1 MVKKITLLISGVLFA
16 LSLIIPPNIG
26 KLFMLE
32 YSDIPTIFLF
42 LILLFLNLKKFKLDK
57 SDFLWVGLL
66 MLFVLFLF
74 FDWLNPT
81 SMRFIFY
88 ILIGLLV
95 KKVAKNLIIND
106 LELFFLPLILV
117 SLLSLMSFMFNLS
130 YLNNSIGWI
139 TNYSDTNNIFF
150 SGRLA
155 GFQGSGPNVAGTI
168 FGLLSILSF
177 YFYKNTR
184 RNFYQILI
192 FVNLFLFF
200 ITYSRGSY
208 LALLIVSIIYILSKI
223 KSRKF
228 KIIYI
233 SGIFISSLALLYF
246 GPSDVILKE
255 NDRSLLASIAIS
267 NIEFVNG
274 VGGGQ
279 YVEKIYEPYLLSVN
293 PDLLEENL
301 KITLN
306 KVELGITPEEY
317 RDTNIDFFIG
327 TSGGG
332 FEILQQYFIVG
343 QCSDDRNTCQYLRV
357 DEDTVINF
365 LNIFR
370 LPNQDLVQKAIN
382 NCVDNSKKL
391 ITRGEFACL
400 AFELNVLGNN
410 LNFYEFYDL
419 ENNSEANVHFSYLK
433 SNSIFIECEA
443 SGLYSCKDRP
453 IAVGELSVIVENL
466 FIRDSLLPIE
476 NLVNFCAECEFRSI
490 DGYIKIKFDK
500 YDYFLPRSKI
510 SFFTSEDNLNWDIV
524 GYPHYTGEVISFTT
538 NTGLI
543 EIGGHADGQSFGN
556 TFLDANIKSIEIFSK
571 SDSKKVTFEEDNLN
585 ENFFIYQPNSLNN
598 YNSKITF
605 EDQGLKLFRPNKYW
619 VSIENQFDFNED
631 FEIIIHLSIPEIPW
645 ETQTLISNT
654 SAFTGETQSWKV
666 DIDDGRLFFS
676 WTNSDG
682 EYVNQLGDKSLRSG
696 VLVQKNGKIS
706 SEQPPLASSSYLSQL
721 TTAHNGYLTFFVE
734 YGLLQGLIFF
744 IVLIFL
750 VFNKSNIINDNQLI
764 LIFSL
769 LYFLIHNITND
780 LIYSPD
786 AIIFFMII
794 LGFKDSITDQV
805 NFEN

>member
-1 MVKKITLLISGVLFA
+1 MVKKVTLLFAGALFA
-16 LSLIIPPNIG
+16 LSLILPPNIG
-26 KLFMLE
+26 KIFLFE
-32 YSDIPTIFLF
+32 YSDIPIVFLF
-42 LILLFLNLKKFKLDK
+42 LILLLSNLRNYRFRN
-57 SDFLWVGLL
+57 SDYLWLGLIL
-66 MLFVLFLF
+66 LFVLFSF

-81 SMRFIFY
+81 SLRFIFY
-88 ILIGLLV
+88 LMIGLLV
-95 KKVAKNLIIND
+95 KKASTNLNISD
-106 LELFFLPLILV
+106 FELLFLPLV
-117 SLLSLMSFMFNLS
+117 SVSALSLFSFLFDLS

-168 FGLLSILSF
+168 FGLLTILSF
-177 YFYKNTR
+177 YFYKKTV
-184 RNFYQILI
+184 RNFYLILI

-208 LALLIVSIIYILSKI
+208 LALLIISIIYILSKI
-223 KSRKF
+223 KNKKF
-228 KIIYI
+228 KIFYI
-233 SGIFISSLALLYF
+233 VGIITSSLILLYF

-255 NDRSLLASIAIS
+255 NDRSLLASIALS
-267 NIEFVNG
+267 NIELVNG

-306 KVELGITPEEY
+306 KVELGITPEEF
-317 RDTNIDFFIG
+317 RDSDINFFIG

-357 DEDTVINF
+357 AEDTVINF
-365 LNIFR
+365 LNIFK
-370 LPNQDLVQKAIN
+370 LPNQDLVKNVANKCI
-382 NCVDNSKKL
+382 DNSKTL
-391 ITRGEFACL
+391 VTRGEFACI
-400 AFELNVLGNN
+400 AFELNLMGD
-410 LNFYEFYDL
+410 NFNSFEFYDL
-419 ENNSEANVHFSYLK
+419 DNKNDSNKHFSYLK
-433 SNSIFIECEA
+433 SNALFIECEA
-443 SGLYSCKDRP
+443 SKMFSCKDRP
-453 IAVGELSVIVENL
+453 LAIGELSVIVENL
-466 FIRDSLLPIE
+466 FIRDNLLPLD
-476 NLVNFCAECEFRSI
+476 NLDNFCKECEFRSI

-500 YDYFLPRSKI
+500 YDYFLPRSKV
-510 SFFTSEDNLNWDIV
+510 SFFTSEDNLYWDIV
-524 GYPHYTGEVISFTT
+524 GYPHYTGEVINFI
-538 NTGLI
+538 NNNGLI

-556 TFLDANIKSIEIFSK
+556 TFLDANIKSIEIISK
-571 SDSKKVTFEEDNLN
+571 NEIKKVEFNEDNLN
-585 ENFFIYQPNSLNN
+585 KKFFIYKPNSLNL

-631 FEIIIHLSIPEIPW
+631 FEIVLHLSFPEIPW

-654 SAFTGETQSWKV
+654 SAFTGDTQSWKV
-666 DIDDGRLFFS
+666 DIDDGRLFFN

-696 VLVQKNGKIS
+696 VLVQKNGKIAN
-706 SEQPPLASSSYLSQL
+706 EQPPLASSSYLSQL

-734 YGLLQGLIFF
+734 YGLFQGLIFF
-744 IVLIFL
+744 IMLIFL
-750 VFNKSNIINDNQLI
+750 VFNKFNSMNDEKLI

-786 AIIFFMII
+786 AILFFMIM
-794 LGFKDSITDQV
+794 LGIKESITDQV
-805 NFEN
+805 NLEK

>member
-1 MVKKITLLISGVLFA
+1 MKKITLLFSGVLFA

-155 GFQGSGPNVAGTI
+155 GFQGSGPNVAGTV

-208 LALLIVSIIYILSKI
+208 LAFLIVSIIYILSKI

-233 SGIFISSLALLYF
+233 SGIFVSSLALLYF

-317 RDTNIDFFIG
+317 RDTDIDFFIG

-370 LPNQDLVQKAIN
+370 LPNQDLVQNAIN
-382 NCVDNSKKL
+382 KCVDNSKKL

-400 AFELNVLGNN
+400 AFELNVLGNK

-476 NLVNFCAECEFRSI
+476 NLINFCAECEFRSI

-524 GYPHYTGEVISFTT
+524 GYPHYTGEVISFTA

-750 VFNKSNIINDNQLI
+750 VFNKSNTINDNQLI

-805 NFEN
+805 NLEN

>member
-1 MVKKITLLISGVLFA
+1 MVKKVTLLFAGALFA
-16 LSLIIPPNIG
+16 LSLILPPNIG
-26 KLFMLE
+26 KIFLFE
-32 YSDIPTIFLF
+32 YSDIPIVFLF
-42 LILLFLNLKKFKLDK
+42 LILLLSNSRNYKFKN
-57 SDFLWVGLL
+57 SDYLWLGLIL
-66 MLFVLFLF
+66 LFVLFSF

-81 SMRFIFY
+81 SLRFIFY
-88 ILIGLLV
+88 LMIGFLV
-95 KKVAKNLIIND
+95 KKASTNLNISD
-106 LELFFLPLILV
+106 FELLFLPLV
-117 SLLSLMSFMFNLS
+117 SVSALSLFSFLFDLS

-150 SGRLA
+150 SGRLS

-168 FGLLSILSF
+168 FGLLTILSF
-177 YFYKNTR
+177 YFYKKTV
-184 RNFYQILI
+184 RNLYLILI

-208 LALLIVSIIYILSKI
+208 LALLIISIIYILSKI
-223 KSRKF
+223 KNKKF
-228 KIIYI
+228 KIFYI
-233 SGIFISSLALLYF
+233 LGIITSSLILLYF

-255 NDRSLLASIAIS
+255 NDRSLLASIALS
-267 NIEFVNG
+267 NIELVNG

-306 KVELGITPEEY
+306 KVELGITPEKF
-317 RDTNIDFFIG
+317 RDSDINFFIG

-365 LNIFR
+365 LNIFK
-370 LPNQDLVQKAIN
+370 LPNQDLVKNVANKCI
-382 NCVDNSKKL
+382 DNLKTL
-391 ITRGEFACL
+391 VTRGEFACI
-400 AFELNVLGNN
+400 AFELNLMGD
-410 LNFYEFYDL
+410 NFNSFEFYDL
-419 ENNSEANVHFSYLK
+419 DNKNDSNKHFSYLK
-433 SNSIFIECEA
+433 SNALFIECEA
-443 SGLYSCKDRP
+443 SKMFSCKDRP
-453 IAVGELSVIVENL
+453 LAIGELSVIVENL
-466 FIRDSLLPIE
+466 FIRDNLLPLD
-476 NLVNFCAECEFRSI
+476 NLDNFCKECEFRSI

-500 YDYFLPRSKI
+500 YDYFLPRSKV
-510 SFFTSEDNLNWDIV
+510 SFFTSEDNLYWDIV
-524 GYPHYTGEVISFTT
+524 GYPHYTGEVI
-538 NTGLI
+538 NLINNNGLI

-556 TFLDANIKSIEIFSK
+556 TFLDANIKSIEIISK
-571 SDSKKVTFEEDNLN
+571 NEIKKVEFNEDNLN
-585 ENFFIYQPNSLNN
+585 KKFFIYKPNTLNL

-631 FEIIIHLSIPEIPW
+631 FEIVLHLSFPEIPW

-654 SAFTGETQSWKV
+654 SAFTGDTQSWKV
-666 DIDDGRLFFS
+666 DIDDGRLFFN

-706 SEQPPLASSSYLSQL
+706 NEQPPLASSSYLSQL

-744 IVLIFL
+744 IILIFL
-750 VFNKSNIINDNQLI
+750 VFNKFNSMNDEKLI

-769 LYFLIHNITND
+769 LYFLIHNLTND

-786 AIIFFMII
+786 AILFFMIM
-794 LGFKDSITDQV
+794 LGIKESITDQV
-805 NFEN
+805 NLEK

>member
-1 MVKKITLLISGVLFA
+1 MKKITLLFSGALFA
-16 LSLIIPPNIG
+16 LSPIIPPNIG

-476 NLVNFCAECEFRSI
+476 NLINFCAECEFRSI

-744 IVLIFL
+744 IILIFL

-805 NFEN
+805 NLEN

>member
-1 MVKKITLLISGVLFA
+1 MV
-16 LSLIIPPNIG
+16 PPNIG
-26 KLFMLE
+26 KLFVLE
-32 YSDIPTIFLF
+32 YSDVPVIFLF
-42 LILLFLNLKKFKLDK
+42 LILLISNLKKFKLVK
-57 SDFLWVGLL
+57 SDYLWIGLVI
-66 MLFVLFLF
+66 LFVLFLVL
-74 FDWLNPT
+74 DWFNPT
-81 SMRFIFY
+81 SLRFIFY
-88 ILIGLLV
+88 LLIGLLV
-95 KKVAKNLIIND
+95 KKVSKSLSTND

-117 SLLSLMSFMFNLS
+117 STLSLISFLFNLAF
-130 YLNNSIGWI
+130 LNNSIGWI

-155 GFQGSGPNVAGTI
+155 GYQGSGPNVAGTI

-177 YFYKNTR
+177 YFYKNTEKS
-184 RNFYQILI
+184 FYKILI

-223 KSRKF
+223 KNRKY

-306 KVELGITPEEY
+306 KVELGITPEEF
-317 RDTNIDFFIG
+317 RDTDIDFFIG

-370 LPNQDLVQKAIN
+370 LPNQDLVQNTIN
-382 NCVDNSKKL
+382 KCVDKSKKL

-400 AFELNVLGNN
+400 AFELKVLGND
-410 LNFYEFYDL
+410 LDVYEFSDL
-419 ENNSEANVHFSYLK
+419 ENNSDVNEHFSYLK
-433 SNSIFIECEA
+433 SNALFIECES
-443 SGLYSCKDRP
+443 SGMFSCKDRP
-453 IAVGELSVIVENL
+453 IAVGEFSVIVENL
-466 FIRDSLLPIE
+466 FIRDTVLPTE
-476 NLVNFCAECEFRSI
+476 NLINFCEECEFRSI
-490 DGYIKIKFDK
+490 DGFIKIKFDK

-510 SFFTSEDNLNWDIV
+510 SFFTSADNLNWDIV
-524 GYPHYTGEVISFTT
+524 GYPHYTGEVISFTK

-556 TFLDANIKSIEIFSK
+556 TFLDANIKSIEIISK
-571 SDSKKVTFEEDNLN
+571 SESKKVNFEKDDLN

-619 VSIENQFDFNED
+619 VSIENQFDFNQD
-631 FEIIIHLSIPEIPW
+631 FEIILHLSLPEIPW
-645 ETQTLISNT
+645 ETQTLVSNT

-676 WTNSDG
+676 WTNNDG

-721 TTAHNGYLTFFVE
+721 TTAHNGYFTFFVE

-744 IVLIFL
+744 ITLIFL
-750 VFNKSNIINDNQLI
+750 VFNKYTFMNDNQLI
-764 LIFSL
+764 LIISL

-786 AIIFFMII
+786 AIILFMII
-794 LGFKDSITDQV
+794 LGLK
-805 NFEN
+805 

>member
-1 MVKKITLLISGVLFA
+1 MKKITLLFSGVLFA

-66 MLFVLFLF
+66 MLFILFLF

-208 LALLIVSIIYILSKI
+208 LAFLIVSIIYILSKI

-233 SGIFISSLALLYF
+233 SGIFVSSLALLYF

-476 NLVNFCAECEFRSI
+476 NLINFCAECEFRSI

-631 FEIIIHLSIPEIPW
+631 FEIIIQLSIPEIPW

-805 NFEN
+805 NLEN

>member
-1 MVKKITLLISGVLFA
+1 
-16 LSLIIPPNIG
+16 
-26 KLFMLE
+26 MLE

-208 LALLIVSIIYILSKI
+208 LAFLIVSIIYILSKI

-233 SGIFISSLALLYF
+233 SGIFVSSLALLYF

-400 AFELNVLGNN
+400 AFELKVLGND
-410 LNFYEFYDL
+410 LSFYEFSDL
-419 ENNSEANVHFSYLK
+419 ENNSEANEHFSYLK
-433 SNSIFIECEA
+433 SNAIFIECE
-443 SGLYSCKDRP
+443 SSKLFSCKDRP
-453 IAVGELSVIVENL
+453 IAVGELSVVVENL
-466 FIRDSLLPIE
+466 FIRDSILPIE
-476 NLVNFCAECEFRSI
+476 NLVSFCEECQFRSI
-490 DGYIKIKFDK
+490 NGFIKIKFDK

-510 SFFTSEDNLNWDIV
+510 SFFTSADNINWDIV
-524 GYPHYTGEVISFTT
+524 GYPHYTGEIISFTK

-556 TFLDANIKSIEIFSK
+556 TFLDANIKSIEIISK
-571 SDSKKVTFEEDNLN
+571 SGSKKVNFEKNNLN
-585 ENFFIYQPNSLNN
+585 KNFFIYQPNSLNN

-794 LGFKDSITDQV
+794 LGFKESITDQV
-805 NFEN
+805 NLEN

>member
-1 MVKKITLLISGVLFA
+1 
-16 LSLIIPPNIG
+16 
-26 KLFMLE
+26 
-32 YSDIPTIFLF
+32 
-42 LILLFLNLKKFKLDK
+42 
-57 SDFLWVGLL
+57 
-66 MLFVLFLF
+66 
-74 FDWLNPT
+74 
-81 SMRFIFY
+81 
-88 ILIGLLV
+88 
-95 KKVAKNLIIND
+95 
-106 LELFFLPLILV
+106 
-117 SLLSLMSFMFNLS
+117 MFNLS

-370 LPNQDLVQKAIN
+370 LPNQDLVQNAIN
-382 NCVDNSKKL
+382 KCVDNSKKL

-400 AFELNVLGNN
+400 AFELKVLGND
-410 LNFYEFYDL
+410 LSSYEFSDL
-419 ENNSEANVHFSYLK
+419 ENNSEANEHFSYLK
-433 SNSIFIECEA
+433 SNAIFIECE
-443 SGLYSCKDRP
+443 SSKLYSCKDRP
-453 IAVGELSVIVENL
+453 IAIGELSVIVENL
-466 FIRDSLLPIE
+466 FMICC
-476 NLVNFCAECEFRSI
+476 V
-490 DGYIKIKFDK
+490 
-500 YDYFLPRSKI
+500 
-510 SFFTSEDNLNWDIV
+510 
-524 GYPHYTGEVISFTT
+524 
-538 NTGLI
+538 
-543 EIGGHADGQSFGN
+543 
-556 TFLDANIKSIEIFSK
+556 
-571 SDSKKVTFEEDNLN
+571 
-585 ENFFIYQPNSLNN
+585 
-598 YNSKITF
+598 
-605 EDQGLKLFRPNKYW
+605 
-619 VSIENQFDFNED
+619 
-631 FEIIIHLSIPEIPW
+631 
-645 ETQTLISNT
+645 
-654 SAFTGETQSWKV
+654 
-666 DIDDGRLFFS
+666 
-676 WTNSDG
+676 
-682 EYVNQLGDKSLRSG
+682 
-696 VLVQKNGKIS
+696 
-706 SEQPPLASSSYLSQL
+706 LSQRR
-721 TTAHNGYLTFFVE
+721 
-734 YGLLQGLIFF
+734 
-744 IVLIFL
+744 
-750 VFNKSNIINDNQLI
+750 
-764 LIFSL
+764 
-769 LYFLIHNITND
+769 
-780 LIYSPD
+780 
-786 AIIFFMII
+786 
-794 LGFKDSITDQV
+794 
-805 NFEN
+805 

>member
-1 MVKKITLLISGVLFA
+1 MVKKITLLFSGALFA

-26 KLFMLE
+26 KLYILE
-32 YSDIPTIFLF
+32 YSDIPIIFLF
-42 LILLFLNLKKFKLDK
+42 LILLFSNLNKFKLEKNDY
-57 SDFLWVGLL
+57 LWVGLII
-66 MLFVLFLF
+66 LFVLFLI
-74 FDWLNPT
+74 FDWFNPT
-81 SMRFIFY
+81 SLRFIFY
-88 ILIGLLV
+88 LLIGFLV
-95 KKVAKNLIIND
+95 KKIYYSLSTND

-117 SLLSLMSFMFNLS
+117 STLSLISFIFNLS

-168 FGLLSILSF
+168 FGFLSILSF
-177 YFYKNTR
+177 YFYKNTGKNLYR
-184 RNFYQILI
+184 ILI

-223 KSRKF
+223 KNRKF
-228 KIIYI
+228 KIVYI

-255 NDRSLLASIAIS
+255 NDRSLLSSIAIS

-317 RDTNIDFFIG
+317 RDTDINFFIG

-400 AFELNVLGNN
+400 AFELKVLGND
-410 LNFYEFYDL
+410 LSFYEFSDL
-419 ENNSEANVHFSYLK
+419 ENSSEANEHFSYLK
-433 SNSIFIECEA
+433 SNAIFIECE
-443 SGLYSCKDRP
+443 SSKLFSCKDRP
-453 IAVGELSVIVENL
+453 IAVGELSVVVENL
-466 FIRDSLLPIE
+466 FIRDSILPIE
-476 NLVNFCAECEFRSI
+476 NLVSFCEECEFRSI
-490 DGYIKIKFDK
+490 DGFIKIKFDK

-510 SFFTSEDNLNWDIV
+510 SFFTSADNINWDIV
-524 GYPHYTGEVISFTT
+524 GYPHYTGEIISFAK

-556 TFLDANIKSIEIFSK
+556 TFLDANIKSIEIISK
-571 SDSKKVTFEEDNLN
+571 SESKKVNFEKDNLN

-605 EDQGLKLFRPNKYW
+605 EEQGLKLFRPNKYW
-619 VSIENQFDFNED
+619 VSIENQFNFNED
-631 FEIIIHLSIPEIPW
+631 FEIIIQLSLPEIPW

-654 SAFTGETQSWKV
+654 SAFTGEIQSWKV

-721 TTAHNGYLTFFVE
+721 TTAHNGYFTFFVE

-744 IVLIFL
+744 IILTFL
-750 VFNKSNIINDNQLI
+750 VFNKSNFMNDDQLI

-786 AIIFFMII
+786 TIIFFMII
-794 LGFKDSITDQV
+794 LGVKESITNQV
-805 NFEN
+805 NLEN

>member
-1 MVKKITLLISGVLFA
+1 MKKITLLFSGVLFA

-317 RDTNIDFFIG
+317 RDTDIDFFIG

-476 NLVNFCAECEFRSI
+476 NLINFCAECEFRSI

-805 NFEN
+805 NLEN

>member
-1 MVKKITLLISGVLFA
+1 MKKITLLFSGVLFA

-42 LILLFLNLKKFKLDK
+42 LILLFLNLRKFKLDK

-365 LNIFR
+365 LNIFS

-410 LNFYEFYDL
+410 LNFYEFHDL

-433 SNSIFIECEA
+433 SNAIFIECEA

-605 EDQGLKLFRPNKYW
+605 EEQGLKLFRPNKYW

-631 FEIIIHLSIPEIPW
+631 FEIIIQLSIPEIPW

-786 AIIFFMII
+786 AIILFMII
-794 LGFKDSITDQV
+794 LGLKESVTDQV
-805 NFEN
+805 NFENL

>member
-1 MVKKITLLISGVLFA
+1 MKKITLLFSGVLFA

-228 KIIYI
+228 QIIYT

-433 SNSIFIECEA
+433 SNAIFIECEA

-466 FIRDSLLPIE
+466 FIRDSLLPTE

-524 GYPHYTGEVISFTT
+524 GYPHYTGEVISFTA

-631 FEIIIHLSIPEIPW
+631 FEIIIQLSIPEIPW

-744 IVLIFL
+744 IALIFL

-764 LIFSL
+764 LIFAL

-794 LGFKDSITDQV
+794 LGFKDSITDQA
-805 NFEN
+805 NLEN

>member
-1 MVKKITLLISGVLFA
+1 MKKITLLFSGVLFA

-233 SGIFISSLALLYF
+233 SGIFVSSLALLYF

-400 AFELNVLGNN
+400 AFELKILGND
-410 LNFYEFYDL
+410 LSFYEFSDL
-419 ENNSEANVHFSYLK
+419 ENNSEANEHFSYLK
-433 SNSIFIECEA
+433 SNAIFIECE
-443 SGLYSCKDRP
+443 SSKLFSCKDRP
-453 IAVGELSVIVENL
+453 IAVGELSVVVENL
-466 FIRDSLLPIE
+466 FIRDSILPIE
-476 NLVNFCAECEFRSI
+476 NLVSFCEECEFRSI
-490 DGYIKIKFDK
+490 DGFIKIKFDK

-510 SFFTSEDNLNWDIV
+510 SFFTSADNINWDIV
-524 GYPHYTGEVISFTT
+524 GYPHYTGEIISFTK

-556 TFLDANIKSIEIFSK
+556 TFLDANIKSIEIISK
-571 SDSKKVTFEEDNLN
+571 SESKKVYFEKENLN
-585 ENFFIYQPNSLNN
+585 ENYFVYQPNSLKN

-619 VSIENQFDFNED
+619 VSIENQFDFKED
-631 FEIIIHLSIPEIPW
+631 FEIIIQLSLPEIPW

-794 LGFKDSITDQV
+794 LGFKESITDQV
-805 NFEN
+805 NLEN

>member
-1 MVKKITLLISGVLFA
+1 MVKKFTLLFAGALFA
-16 LSLIIPPNIG
+16 LSLILPPNIG
-26 KLFMLE
+26 KIFLFE
-32 YSDIPTIFLF
+32 YSDIPIVFLF
-42 LILLFLNLKKFKLDK
+42 FILLLSNLRNYKFKNSDYLWLSLILLF
-57 SDFLWVGLL
+57 
-66 MLFVLFLF
+66 VLFTFYDL
-74 FDWLNPT
+74 LNPT
-81 SMRFIFY
+81 SLRFIFY
-88 ILIGLLV
+88 LIIGLLV
-95 KKVAKNLIIND
+95 KKASKNLNITD
-106 LELFFLPLILV
+106 YELLFLPLV
-117 SLLSLMSFMFNLS
+117 SVSALSLFSFLFDLS

-168 FGLLSILSF
+168 FGLLTILSF
-177 YFYKNTR
+177 YFYKKTVKNL
-184 RNFYQILI
+184 YLILI

-208 LALLIVSIIYILSKI
+208 VSLLIISIIYILTKI
-223 KSRKF
+223 KNKKF
-228 KIIYI
+228 KIFYI
-233 SGIFISSLALLYF
+233 AGIITSSIILLYF

-255 NDRSLLASIAIS
+255 NDRSLLASIAMS

-370 LPNQDLVQKAIN
+370 LPNQNLVQNAIN
-382 NCVDNSKKL
+382 KCVDNSKKL

-400 AFELNVLGNN
+400 AFELKVLGNN
-410 LNFYEFYDL
+410 LNFYEFSDL
-419 ENNSEANVHFSYLK
+419 ENNSEVNKHFSYLK
-433 SNSIFIECEA
+433 SNAIFIECEA
-443 SGLYSCKDRP
+443 SGLFSCNNRP

-466 FIRDSLLPIE
+466 FIRNTLLPIE
-476 NLVNFCAECEFRSI
+476 NLINFCEECEFRSI

-510 SFFTSEDNLNWDIV
+510 SFFTSPDNLNWDIV
-524 GYPHYTGEVISFTT
+524 GYPHYTGDIISFT
-538 NTGLI
+538 NNNGLI

-556 TFLDANIKSIEIFSK
+556 TFLDANIKSIEIISK
-571 SDSKKVTFEEDNLN
+571 SESKKVSFEKNNLN
-585 ENFFIYQPNSLNN
+585 KNFFIYQPNSLNN

-619 VSIENQFDFNED
+619 VSIENEFNFNED
-631 FEIIIHLSIPEIPW
+631 FEIIIQLSLPEIPW

-682 EYVNQLGDKSLRSG
+682 EYVNQLGDRSLRSG

-706 SEQPPLASSSYLSQL
+706 NEQPPLASSSYLSQL
-721 TTAHNGYLTFFVE
+721 TTAHNGYFTFFVE

-744 IVLIFL
+744 IILIFL
-750 VFNKSNIINDNQLI
+750 VFNKYNLMNDNQLI

-794 LGFKDSITDQV
+794 LGVKESIANQV
-805 NFEN
+805 NLEN

>member
-1 MVKKITLLISGVLFA
+1 MKKITLLFSGVLFA

-95 KKVAKNLIIND
+95 KKIAKNLIIND

-233 SGIFISSLALLYF
+233 SGIFASSLALLYF

-433 SNSIFIECEA
+433 SNAIFIECEA

-524 GYPHYTGEVISFTT
+524 GYPHYTGEVISFTA

-571 SDSKKVTFEEDNLN
+571 SDSKKITFEEDNLN
-585 ENFFIYQPNSLNN
+585 KNFFIYQPNSLNN

-706 SEQPPLASSSYLSQL
+706 SEQPPLASSSYMSQL

-794 LGFKDSITDQV
+794 LGFKESITDQV
-805 NFEN
+805 NLEN

>member
-1 MVKKITLLISGVLFA
+1 MKKITLLFSGVLFA

-476 NLVNFCAECEFRSI
+476 NLINFCAECEFRSI

-631 FEIIIHLSIPEIPW
+631 FEIIIQLSIPEIPW

-805 NFEN
+805 NLEN

>member
-1 MVKKITLLISGVLFA
+1 MKKITLLFSGVLFA

-233 SGIFISSLALLYF
+233 SGIFVSSLALLYF

-382 NCVDNSKKL
+382 NCVDNSKNL

-476 NLVNFCAECEFRSI
+476 NLINFCAECEFRSI

-794 LGFKDSITDQV
+794 LGFKESITDQV
-805 NFEN
+805 NLEN

>member
-1 MVKKITLLISGVLFA
+1 M
-16 LSLIIPPNIG
+16 
-26 KLFMLE
+26 
-32 YSDIPTIFLF
+32 
-42 LILLFLNLKKFKLDK
+42 
-57 SDFLWVGLL
+57 
-66 MLFVLFLF
+66 
-74 FDWLNPT
+74 
-81 SMRFIFY
+81 
-88 ILIGLLV
+88 
-95 KKVAKNLIIND
+95 
-106 LELFFLPLILV
+106 
-117 SLLSLMSFMFNLS
+117 
-130 YLNNSIGWI
+130 
-139 TNYSDTNNIFF
+139 
-150 SGRLA
+150 
-155 GFQGSGPNVAGTI
+155 
-168 FGLLSILSF
+168 
-177 YFYKNTR
+177 
-184 RNFYQILI
+184 
-192 FVNLFLFF
+192 
-200 ITYSRGSY
+200 
-208 LALLIVSIIYILSKI
+208 
-223 KSRKF
+223 
-228 KIIYI
+228 
-233 SGIFISSLALLYF
+233 
-246 GPSDVILKE
+246 
-255 NDRSLLASIAIS
+255 
-267 NIEFVNG
+267 
-274 VGGGQ
+274 
-279 YVEKIYEPYLLSVN
+279 
-293 PDLLEENL
+293 
-301 KITLN
+301 
-306 KVELGITPEEY
+306 
-317 RDTNIDFFIG
+317 
-327 TSGGG
+327 
-332 FEILQQYFIVG
+332 
-343 QCSDDRNTCQYLRV
+343 
-357 DEDTVINF
+357 
-365 LNIFR
+365 
-370 LPNQDLVQKAIN
+370 PNQDLVQNAIN
-382 NCVDNSKKL
+382 KCVDNSKKL

-400 AFELNVLGNN
+400 AFELKVLGND
-410 LNFYEFYDL
+410 LSFYEFSDL
-419 ENNSEANVHFSYLK
+419 ENNSEANEHFSYLK
-433 SNSIFIECEA
+433 SNAIFIECE
-443 SGLYSCKDRP
+443 SSKLFSCKDRP
-453 IAVGELSVIVENL
+453 IAVGELSVVVENL
-466 FIRDSLLPIE
+466 FIRDSILPIE
-476 NLVNFCAECEFRSI
+476 NLVSFCEECEFRSI
-490 DGYIKIKFDK
+490 DGFIKIKFDK

-510 SFFTSEDNLNWDIV
+510 SFFTSADNINWDIV
-524 GYPHYTGEVISFTT
+524 GYPHYTGEIISFVK

-631 FEIIIHLSIPEIPW
+631 FEIIIQLSIPEIPW

-744 IVLIFL
+744 IILIFL

-805 NFEN
+805 NLEN

>member
-1 MVKKITLLISGVLFA
+1 MVKKVTLLFAGALFA
-16 LSLIIPPNIG
+16 LSLILPPNIG
-26 KLFMLE
+26 KIFIFE
-32 YSDIPTIFLF
+32 YSDIPIVFLF
-42 LILLFLNLKKFKLDK
+42 LILLLSNLRNYRFRN
-57 SDFLWVGLL
+57 SDYLWLGLIL
-66 MLFVLFLF
+66 LFVLFSF

-81 SMRFIFY
+81 SLRFIFY
-88 ILIGLLV
+88 LMIGLLV
-95 KKVAKNLIIND
+95 KKASTNLNVSD
-106 LELFFLPLILV
+106 FELLFLPLV
-117 SLLSLMSFMFNLS
+117 SVSALSLFSFLFDLS

-168 FGLLSILSF
+168 FGLLTILSF
-177 YFYKNTR
+177 YFYKKTF
-184 RNFYQILI
+184 RNLYLVLI

-208 LALLIVSIIYILSKI
+208 LALLIISIIYILSKI
-223 KSRKF
+223 KNKKF
-228 KIIYI
+228 KTFYIVGIIT
-233 SGIFISSLALLYF
+233 SSLILLYF
-246 GPSDVILKE
+246 GPSDLILKE
-255 NDRSLLASIAIS
+255 NDRSLLASIALS
-267 NIEFVNG
+267 NIELVNG

-306 KVELGITPEEY
+306 KVELGITPEEF
-317 RDTNIDFFIG
+317 RDSDINFFIG

-357 DEDTVINF
+357 AEDTVINF
-365 LNIFR
+365 LNIFK
-370 LPNQDLVQKAIN
+370 LPNQDLVKNVANKCI
-382 NCVDNSKKL
+382 DNSKTL
-391 ITRGEFACL
+391 VTRGEFACI
-400 AFELNVLGNN
+400 AFELNLMGD
-410 LNFYEFYDL
+410 NFNSFEFYDL
-419 ENNSEANVHFSYLK
+419 DNKNDSNKHFSYLK
-433 SNSIFIECEA
+433 SNALFIECEA
-443 SGLYSCKDRP
+443 SKMFSCKDRP
-453 IAVGELSVIVENL
+453 LAIGELSVIVENL
-466 FIRDSLLPIE
+466 FIRDNLLPLD
-476 NLVNFCAECEFRSI
+476 NLDNFCKECEFRSI

-500 YDYFLPRSKI
+500 YDYFLPRSKV
-510 SFFTSEDNLNWDIV
+510 SFFTSADNLNWDIV
-524 GYPHYTGEVISFTT
+524 GYPHYTGEVINFI
-538 NTGLI
+538 NNNGLI

-556 TFLDANIKSIEIFSK
+556 TFLDANIKSIEIISK
-571 SDSKKVTFEEDNLN
+571 NEIKKVEFNEDNLN
-585 ENFFIYQPNSLNN
+585 KNFFIYKPNSLNL

-631 FEIIIHLSIPEIPW
+631 FEIVLYLSFPEIPW

-654 SAFTGETQSWKV
+654 SAFTGDTQSWKV
-666 DIDDGRLFFS
+666 DIDDGRLFFN

-696 VLVQKNGKIS
+696 VLVQKNGKIAN
-706 SEQPPLASSSYLSQL
+706 EQPPLASSSYLSQL

-744 IVLIFL
+744 IILIFL
-750 VFNKSNIINDNQLI
+750 VFNKFNSMNDKKLI
-764 LIFSL
+764 LIFLL

-786 AIIFFMII
+786 AILFFMIM
-794 LGFKDSITDQV
+794 LGIKESITDQA
-805 NFEN
+805 NLEK

>member
-1 MVKKITLLISGVLFA
+1 MVKKVTLLFAGALFA
-16 LSLIIPPNIG
+16 LSLILPPNIG
-26 KLFMLE
+26 KIFLFE
-32 YSDIPTIFLF
+32 YSDIPIVFLF
-42 LILLFLNLKKFKLDK
+42 LILLLSNLRNYRFRN
-57 SDFLWVGLL
+57 SDYLWLGLIL
-66 MLFVLFLF
+66 LFVLFSF

-81 SMRFIFY
+81 SLRFIFY
-88 ILIGLLV
+88 LMIGLLV
-95 KKVAKNLIIND
+95 KKASTNLNISD
-106 LELFFLPLILV
+106 FELLFLPLV
-117 SLLSLMSFMFNLS
+117 SVSALSLFSFLFDLS

-168 FGLLSILSF
+168 FGLLTILSF
-177 YFYKNTR
+177 YFYKKTV
-184 RNFYQILI
+184 RNLYLILI

-208 LALLIVSIIYILSKI
+208 LALLIISIIYILSKI
-223 KSRKF
+223 KNKKF
-228 KIIYI
+228 KIFYI
-233 SGIFISSLALLYF
+233 VGIITSSFILLYF

-255 NDRSLLASIAIS
+255 NDRSLLASIALS
-267 NIEFVNG
+267 NIELVNG

-306 KVELGITPEEY
+306 KVELGITPEEF
-317 RDTNIDFFIG
+317 RDSDINFFIG

-357 DEDTVINF
+357 AEDTVINF
-365 LNIFR
+365 LNIFK
-370 LPNQDLVQKAIN
+370 LPNQDLVKNVANKCI
-382 NCVDNSKKL
+382 DNSKTL
-391 ITRGEFACL
+391 VTRGEFACI
-400 AFELNVLGNN
+400 AFELNLMGD
-410 LNFYEFYDL
+410 NFNSFEFYDL
-419 ENNSEANVHFSYLK
+419 DNKNDSNKHFSYLK
-433 SNSIFIECEA
+433 SNALFIECEA
-443 SGLYSCKDRP
+443 SKMFSCKDRP
-453 IAVGELSVIVENL
+453 LAIGELSVIVENL
-466 FIRDSLLPIE
+466 FIRDNLLPLD
-476 NLVNFCAECEFRSI
+476 NLDNFCKECEFRSI

-500 YDYFLPRSKI
+500 YDYFLPRSKV
-510 SFFTSEDNLNWDIV
+510 SFFTSEDNLYWDIV
-524 GYPHYTGEVISFTT
+524 GYPHYTGEVINFI
-538 NTGLI
+538 NNNGLI

-556 TFLDANIKSIEIFSK
+556 TFLDANIKSIEIISK
-571 SDSKKVTFEEDNLN
+571 NEIKKVEFNEDNLN
-585 ENFFIYQPNSLNN
+585 KRFFVYKPNSLNL

-631 FEIIIHLSIPEIPW
+631 FEIVLHLSFPEIPW

-654 SAFTGETQSWKV
+654 SAFTGDTQSWKV
-666 DIDDGRLFFS
+666 DIDDGRLFFN

-696 VLVQKNGKIS
+696 VLVQKNGKIAN
-706 SEQPPLASSSYLSQL
+706 EQPPLASSSYLSQL

-744 IVLIFL
+744 IMLIFL
-750 VFNKSNIINDNQLI
+750 VFNKFNLMKDEKLI

-786 AIIFFMII
+786 AILFFMIM
-794 LGFKDSITDQV
+794 LGIKESITDQV
-805 NFEN
+805 NPES

>member
-1 MVKKITLLISGVLFA
+1 MKKITLLFSGVLFA

-233 SGIFISSLALLYF
+233 SGIFVSSLALLYF

-370 LPNQDLVQKAIN
+370 LPNQDLVQNAIN

-476 NLVNFCAECEFRSI
+476 NLINFCAECEFRSI

-805 NFEN
+805 NLEN

>member
-1 MVKKITLLISGVLFA
+1 MKKITLLFSGVLFA

-433 SNSIFIECEA
+433 SNAIFIECEA

-805 NFEN
+805 NLEN

>member
-1 MVKKITLLISGVLFA
+1 VKKITLLFSGVLFA

-317 RDTNIDFFIG
+317 RDTDIDFFIG

-476 NLVNFCAECEFRSI
+476 NLINFCAECEFRSI

-631 FEIIIHLSIPEIPW
+631 FEIIIQLSIPEIPW

-805 NFEN
+805 NLEN

>member
-1 MVKKITLLISGVLFA
+1 MKKITLLFSGVLFA

-66 MLFVLFLF
+66 MLFILFLF

-208 LALLIVSIIYILSKI
+208 LAFLIVSIIYILSKI

-233 SGIFISSLALLYF
+233 SGIFVSSLALLYF

-317 RDTNIDFFIG
+317 RDTDIDFFIG

-433 SNSIFIECEA
+433 SNAIFIECEA

-476 NLVNFCAECEFRSI
+476 NLINFCAECEFRSI

-510 SFFTSEDNLNWDIV
+510 SFFTSADNINWDIV
-524 GYPHYTGEVISFTT
+524 GYPHYTGEIISFTK

-571 SDSKKVTFEEDNLN
+571 SDSKKVTFEENNLN

-794 LGFKDSITDQV
+794 LGVKESIANQV
-805 NFEN
+805 NLEN

>member
-1 MVKKITLLISGVLFA
+1 MKKITLLFSGVLFA

-200 ITYSRGSY
+200 ITYSRVSY

-233 SGIFISSLALLYF
+233 SGIFVSSLALLYF

-433 SNSIFIECEA
+433 SNAIFIECEA

-476 NLVNFCAECEFRSI
+476 NLINFCAECEFRSI

-556 TFLDANIKSIEIFSK
+556 TFLDANIKSIEIISK
-571 SDSKKVTFEEDNLN
+571 SESKKVNFEEDNLN
-585 ENFFIYQPNSLNN
+585 KNFFIYQPNSLNN

-794 LGFKDSITDQV
+794 LGFKESITDQV
-805 NFEN
+805 NLEN

>member
-1 MVKKITLLISGVLFA
+1 
-16 LSLIIPPNIG
+16 
-26 KLFMLE
+26 
-32 YSDIPTIFLF
+32 
-42 LILLFLNLKKFKLDK
+42 
-57 SDFLWVGLL
+57 
-66 MLFVLFLF
+66 
-74 FDWLNPT
+74 
-81 SMRFIFY
+81 
-88 ILIGLLV
+88 
-95 KKVAKNLIIND
+95 
-106 LELFFLPLILV
+106 
-117 SLLSLMSFMFNLS
+117 
-130 YLNNSIGWI
+130 
-139 TNYSDTNNIFF
+139 
-150 SGRLA
+150 
-155 GFQGSGPNVAGTI
+155 
-168 FGLLSILSF
+168 
-177 YFYKNTR
+177 
-184 RNFYQILI
+184 
-192 FVNLFLFF
+192 
-200 ITYSRGSY
+200 

-223 KSRKF
+223 KNRKF
-228 KIIYI
+228 KIVYI

-255 NDRSLLASIAIS
+255 NDRSLLSSIAIS

-317 RDTNIDFFIG
+317 RDTDINFFIG

-370 LPNQDLVQKAIN
+370 LPNQDLVQNAIN
-382 NCVDNSKKL
+382 KCVDNSKKL

-400 AFELNVLGNN
+400 AFELKVLGND
-410 LNFYEFYDL
+410 LSSYEFSDL
-419 ENNSEANVHFSYLK
+419 ENNSEANEHFSYLK
-433 SNSIFIECEA
+433 SNAIFIECE
-443 SGLYSCKDRP
+443 SSKLFSCKDRP
-453 IAVGELSVIVENL
+453 IAIGELSVVVENL
-466 FIRDSLLPIE
+466 FIRDSILPIE
-476 NLVNFCAECEFRSI
+476 NLVSFCEECEFRSI
-490 DGYIKIKFDK
+490 DGFIKIKFDK

-510 SFFTSEDNLNWDIV
+510 SFFTSADNINWDIV
-524 GYPHYTGEVISFTT
+524 GYPHYTGEIISFTK

-556 TFLDANIKSIEIFSK
+556 TFLDANIKSIEIISK
-571 SDSKKVTFEEDNLN
+571 SESKKVNFEKDNLN

-605 EDQGLKLFRPNKYW
+605 EEQGLKLFRPNKYW

-631 FEIIIHLSIPEIPW
+631 FEIIIQLSLPEIPW

-654 SAFTGETQSWKV
+654 SAFTGEIQSWKV

-721 TTAHNGYLTFFVE
+721 TTAHNGYFTFFVE
-734 YGLLQGLIFF
+734 YGFLQGFIFF
-744 IVLIFL
+744 IILIFL
-750 VFNKSNIINDNQLI
+750 VFNKSNFMNDDQLI
-764 LIFSL
+764 LIFAL

-786 AIIFFMII
+786 TIIFFMIL
-794 LGFKDSITDQV
+794 LGVKESITNQV
-805 NFEN
+805 NLEN

>member
-1 MVKKITLLISGVLFA
+1 
-16 LSLIIPPNIG
+16 
-26 KLFMLE
+26 MLE

-317 RDTNIDFFIG
+317 RHTNIDFFIG

-400 AFELNVLGNN
+400 AFELNVLGSD
-410 LNFYEFYDL
+410 LNFYEFSHL
-419 ENNSEANVHFSYLK
+419 ENNSEANEHFSYLK
-433 SNSIFIECEA
+433 SNAIFIECE
-443 SGLYSCKDRP
+443 SSKLFSCKDRP

-476 NLVNFCAECEFRSI
+476 NLINFCAECEFRSI
-490 DGYIKIKFDK
+490 DGYINIKFDK
-500 YDYFLPRSKI
+500 DDYFLTRSKI
-510 SFFTSEDNLNWDIV
+510 
-524 GYPHYTGEVISFTT
+524 
-538 NTGLI
+538 
-543 EIGGHADGQSFGN
+543 
-556 TFLDANIKSIEIFSK
+556 
-571 SDSKKVTFEEDNLN
+571 
-585 ENFFIYQPNSLNN
+585 
-598 YNSKITF
+598 KI
-605 EDQGLKLFRPNKYW
+605 
-619 VSIENQFDFNED
+619 
-631 FEIIIHLSIPEIPW
+631 
-645 ETQTLISNT
+645 
-654 SAFTGETQSWKV
+654 
-666 DIDDGRLFFS
+666 
-676 WTNSDG
+676 
-682 EYVNQLGDKSLRSG
+682 
-696 VLVQKNGKIS
+696 
-706 SEQPPLASSSYLSQL
+706 
-721 TTAHNGYLTFFVE
+721 
-734 YGLLQGLIFF
+734 
-744 IVLIFL
+744 
-750 VFNKSNIINDNQLI
+750 
-764 LIFSL
+764 
-769 LYFLIHNITND
+769 
-780 LIYSPD
+780 
-786 AIIFFMII
+786 
-794 LGFKDSITDQV
+794 
-805 NFEN
+805 

>member
-1 MVKKITLLISGVLFA
+1 LVKKVTLLFAGALFA
-16 LSLIIPPNIG
+16 LSLILPPNIG
-26 KLFMLE
+26 KIFLFE
-32 YSDIPTIFLF
+32 YSDIPIVFLF
-42 LILLFLNLKKFKLDK
+42 LILLLSNLRNYRFRN
-57 SDFLWVGLL
+57 SDYLWLGLIL
-66 MLFVLFLF
+66 LFVLFSF

-81 SMRFIFY
+81 SLRFIFY
-88 ILIGLLV
+88 LMIGLLV
-95 KKVAKNLIIND
+95 KKASTNLNISD
-106 LELFFLPLILV
+106 FELLFLPLV
-117 SLLSLMSFMFNLS
+117 SVSALSLFSFIFDLS

-168 FGLLSILSF
+168 FGLLTILSF
-177 YFYKNTR
+177 YFYKKTV
-184 RNFYQILI
+184 RNLYLILI

-208 LALLIVSIIYILSKI
+208 LALLIISIIYILSKI
-223 KSRKF
+223 KNKKF
-228 KIIYI
+228 KIFYI
-233 SGIFISSLALLYF
+233 VGIFTSSLILLYF

-255 NDRSLLASIAIS
+255 NDRSLLASIALS
-267 NIEFVNG
+267 NIELVNG

-306 KVELGITPEEY
+306 KVELGITPEEF
-317 RDTNIDFFIG
+317 RDSDINFFIG

-357 DEDTVINF
+357 AEDTVINF
-365 LNIFR
+365 LNIFK
-370 LPNQDLVQKAIN
+370 LPNQDLVKNVANKCI
-382 NCVDNSKKL
+382 DNSKTL
-391 ITRGEFACL
+391 VTRGEFACI
-400 AFELNVLGNN
+400 AFELNLMGD
-410 LNFYEFYDL
+410 NFNSFEFYDL
-419 ENNSEANVHFSYLK
+419 DNKNDSNKHFSYLK
-433 SNSIFIECEA
+433 SHSLFIECEA
-443 SGLYSCKDRP
+443 SKMFSCKDRP
-453 IAVGELSVIVENL
+453 LAIGELSVIVENL
-466 FIRDSLLPIE
+466 FIRDNLLPLD
-476 NLVNFCAECEFRSI
+476 NLDNFCKECEFRSI

-500 YDYFLPRSKI
+500 YDYFLPRSKV

-524 GYPHYTGEVISFTT
+524 GYPHYTGEVINFI
-538 NTGLI
+538 NNNGLI

-556 TFLDANIKSIEIFSK
+556 TFLDANIKSIEIISK
-571 SDSKKVTFEEDNLN
+571 NEIKKVEFNEDNLN
-585 ENFFIYQPNSLNN
+585 KKFFIYKPNSLNL

-631 FEIIIHLSIPEIPW
+631 FEIVLYLSFPEIPW

-654 SAFTGETQSWKV
+654 SAFTGDTQSWKV
-666 DIDDGRLFFS
+666 DIDDGRLFFN

-696 VLVQKNGKIS
+696 VLVQKNGKIAN
-706 SEQPPLASSSYLSQL
+706 EQPPLASSSYLSQL

-744 IVLIFL
+744 IILIFL
-750 VFNKSNIINDNQLI
+750 VFNKFNSMNDEKLI
-764 LIFSL
+764 LIFLL

-786 AIIFFMII
+786 AILFFMIM
-794 LGFKDSITDQV
+794 LGIKESITDQV
-805 NFEN
+805 NLEK

>member
-1 MVKKITLLISGVLFA
+1 MVKKVTLLFAGALFA
-16 LSLIIPPNIG
+16 LSLILPPNIG
-26 KLFMLE
+26 KIFLFE
-32 YSDIPTIFLF
+32 YSDIPIVFLF
-42 LILLFLNLKKFKLDK
+42 LILLLSNLRNYRFKN
-57 SDFLWVGLL
+57 SDYLWLGLIL
-66 MLFVLFLF
+66 LFVLFSF

-81 SMRFIFY
+81 SLRFIFY
-88 ILIGLLV
+88 LMIGLLI
-95 KKVAKNLIIND
+95 KKASTNLNISD
-106 LELFFLPLILV
+106 FELLFLPLV
-117 SLLSLMSFMFNLS
+117 SVSALSLFSFIFDLS

-168 FGLLSILSF
+168 FGLLTILSF
-177 YFYKNTR
+177 YFYKKTV
-184 RNFYQILI
+184 RNLYLILI

-208 LALLIVSIIYILSKI
+208 LALLIISIIYILSKI
-223 KSRKF
+223 KNKKF
-228 KIIYI
+228 KIFYI
-233 SGIFISSLALLYF
+233 VGIFTSSLILLYF

-255 NDRSLLASIAIS
+255 NDRSLLASIALS
-267 NIEFVNG
+267 NIELVNG

-306 KVELGITPEEY
+306 KVELGITPEEF
-317 RDTNIDFFIG
+317 RDTDINFFIG

-357 DEDTVINF
+357 AEDTVINF
-365 LNIFR
+365 LDIFR
-370 LPNQDLVQKAIN
+370 LPNQDLVENVANKCI
-382 NCVDNSKKL
+382 DNSKTL
-391 ITRGEFACL
+391 VTRGEFACI
-400 AFELNVLGNN
+400 AFELKLMGNN
-410 LNFYEFYDL
+410 FNSFEFYDL
-419 ENNSEANVHFSYLK
+419 DNKYDSNKHFSYLK
-433 SNSIFIECEA
+433 SNGLFIECEA
-443 SGLYSCKDRP
+443 SKMFSCQDRP
-453 IAVGELSVIVENL
+453 LAVGELSVIVENL
-466 FIRDSLLPIE
+466 FIRDNLLPLD
-476 NLVNFCAECEFRSI
+476 NLDNFCKECEFRSI

-500 YDYFLPRSKI
+500 YDYFLPRSKV
-510 SFFTSEDNLNWDIV
+510 SFFTSEDNLYWDIV
-524 GYPHYTGEVISFTT
+524 GYPHYTGEVINFI
-538 NTGLI
+538 NNNGLI

-556 TFLDANIKSIEIFSK
+556 TFLDANIKSIEIISK
-571 SDSKKVTFEEDNLN
+571 NEIKKVEFNEDNLN
-585 ENFFIYQPNSLNN
+585 KKFFIYKPNSLNL

-631 FEIIIHLSIPEIPW
+631 FEIVLHLSFPEIPW

-654 SAFTGETQSWKV
+654 SAFTGDTQSWKI
-666 DIDDGRLFFS
+666 DIDDGRLFFN

-706 SEQPPLASSSYLSQL
+706 NEQPPLASSSYLSQL

-744 IVLIFL
+744 IMLIFL
-750 VFNKSNIINDNQLI
+750 VFNKFNSMNDEKLI

-786 AIIFFMII
+786 AILFFMIM
-794 LGFKDSITDQV
+794 LGIKESITDQV
-805 NFEN
+805 NLEK

>member
-1 MVKKITLLISGVLFA
+1 MCIR
-16 LSLIIPPNIG
+16 
-26 KLFMLE
+26 
-32 YSDIPTIFLF
+32 D
-42 LILLFLNLKKFKLDK
+42 
-57 SDFLWVGLL
+57 
-66 MLFVLFLF
+66 
-74 FDWLNPT
+74 
-81 SMRFIFY
+81 
-88 ILIGLLV
+88 
-95 KKVAKNLIIND
+95 
-106 LELFFLPLILV
+106 
-117 SLLSLMSFMFNLS
+117 
-130 YLNNSIGWI
+130 
-139 TNYSDTNNIFF
+139 
-150 SGRLA
+150 
-155 GFQGSGPNVAGTI
+155 
-168 FGLLSILSF
+168 
-177 YFYKNTR
+177 
-184 RNFYQILI
+184 
-192 FVNLFLFF
+192 
-200 ITYSRGSY
+200 RGSY

-223 KSRKF
+223 KNRKF
-228 KIIYI
+228 KIVYI

-255 NDRSLLASIAIS
+255 NDRSLLSSIAIS

-293 PDLLEENL
+293 PALLEENL

-317 RDTNIDFFIG
+317 RDTDINFFIG

-370 LPNQDLVQKAIN
+370 LPNQDLVQNAIN
-382 NCVDNSKKL
+382 KCVDNSKKL

-400 AFELNVLGNN
+400 AFELKVLGND
-410 LNFYEFYDL
+410 LSIYEFSDL
-419 ENNSEANVHFSYLK
+419 ENNSEANKHFSYLK
-433 SNSIFIECEA
+433 SNAIFIECE
-443 SGLYSCKDRP
+443 SSKLFSCKDRP
-453 IAVGELSVIVENL
+453 IAVGELSVVVENL
-466 FIRDSLLPIE
+466 FIRDSILPIE
-476 NLVNFCAECEFRSI
+476 NLVSFCEECEFRSI
-490 DGYIKIKFDK
+490 DGFIKIKFDK

-510 SFFTSEDNLNWDIV
+510 SFFTSTDNINWDIV
-524 GYPHYTGEVISFTT
+524 GYPHYTGEIISFTK

-556 TFLDANIKSIEIFSK
+556 TFLDANIKSIEIISK
-571 SDSKKVTFEEDNLN
+571 SASKKVNFEMDNLN

-605 EDQGLKLFRPNKYW
+605 EEQGLKLFRPNKYW

-631 FEIIIHLSIPEIPW
+631 FEIIIQLSLPEIPW
-645 ETQTLISNT
+645 ETHTLISNT

-676 WTNSDG
+676 WTNRDG

-696 VLVQKNGKIS
+696 VLVQKNGTIS

-721 TTAHNGYLTFFVE
+721 TTAHNGYFTFFVE

-744 IVLIFL
+744 IILTFL
-750 VFNKSNIINDNQLI
+750 VFNKSNFMNDDQLI

-786 AIIFFMII
+786 TIIFFMII
-794 LGFKDSITDQV
+794 LGVKESITNQV
-805 NFEN
+805 NLEN

>member
-1 MVKKITLLISGVLFA
+1 MVKKVTLLFAGALFA
-16 LSLIIPPNIG
+16 LSLILPPNIG
-26 KLFMLE
+26 KIFLFE
-32 YSDIPTIFLF
+32 YSDIPIVFLF
-42 LILLFLNLKKFKLDK
+42 LILLLSNLRNYRFKN
-57 SDFLWVGLL
+57 SDYLWLGLIL
-66 MLFVLFLF
+66 LFVLFSF
-74 FDWLNPT
+74 SDWLNPT
-81 SMRFIFY
+81 SLRFIFY
-88 ILIGLLV
+88 LMIGLLV
-95 KKVAKNLIIND
+95 KKASTNLNISD
-106 LELFFLPLILV
+106 FELLFLPLV
-117 SLLSLMSFMFNLS
+117 SVSALSLFSFLFDLS

-168 FGLLSILSF
+168 FGLLTILSF
-177 YFYKNTR
+177 YFYKKTV
-184 RNFYQILI
+184 RNLYLILI

-208 LALLIVSIIYILSKI
+208 LALLIISIIYILSKI
-223 KSRKF
+223 KNKKF
-228 KIIYI
+228 KIFYI
-233 SGIFISSLALLYF
+233 VGIITSSLILLYF

-255 NDRSLLASIAIS
+255 NDRSLLASIALS
-267 NIEFVNG
+267 NIELVNG

-306 KVELGITPEEY
+306 KVELGITPEEF
-317 RDTNIDFFIG
+317 RDTEINFFVG

-357 DEDTVINF
+357 AEDTVINF
-365 LNIFR
+365 LNIFK
-370 LPNQDLVQKAIN
+370 LPNQDLVKNVANKCI
-382 NCVDNSKKL
+382 DNSKTL
-391 ITRGEFACL
+391 VTRGEFACI
-400 AFELNVLGNN
+400 AFELNLMGD
-410 LNFYEFYDL
+410 NFNSFEFYDL
-419 ENNSEANVHFSYLK
+419 DNKNDSNKHFSYLK
-433 SNSIFIECEA
+433 SNALFIECEA
-443 SGLYSCKDRP
+443 SKMFSCKDRP
-453 IAVGELSVIVENL
+453 LAIGELSVIVENL
-466 FIRDSLLPIE
+466 FIRDNLLPLD
-476 NLVNFCAECEFRSI
+476 NLDNFCKECEFRSI

-500 YDYFLPRSKI
+500 YDYFLPRSKV

-524 GYPHYTGEVISFTT
+524 GYPHYTGEVINFI
-538 NTGLI
+538 NNNGLI

-556 TFLDANIKSIEIFSK
+556 TFLDANIKSIEIISK
-571 SDSKKVTFEEDNLN
+571 NEIKKVEFNEDNLN
-585 ENFFIYQPNSLNN
+585 KNFFIYKPNSLNL

-631 FEIIIHLSIPEIPW
+631 FEIVLYLSFPEIPW

-654 SAFTGETQSWKV
+654 SAFTGDTQSWKV
-666 DIDDGRLFFS
+666 DIDDGRLFFN

-696 VLVQKNGKIS
+696 VLVQKNGKIAN
-706 SEQPPLASSSYLSQL
+706 EQPPLASSSYLSQL

-734 YGLLQGLIFF
+734 YGLFQGLIFF
-744 IVLIFL
+744 IMLIFL
-750 VFNKSNIINDNQLI
+750 VFNKFNLMKDEKLI

-786 AIIFFMII
+786 AILFFMIM
-794 LGFKDSITDQV
+794 LGIKESITDQV
-805 NFEN
+805 NPER

>member
-1 MVKKITLLISGVLFA
+1 MVKKVTLLFAGALFA
-16 LSLIIPPNIG
+16 LSLILPPNIG
-26 KLFMLE
+26 KIFLFE
-32 YSDIPTIFLF
+32 YSDIPIVFLF
-42 LILLFLNLKKFKLDK
+42 LILLLSNLRNYRFRN
-57 SDFLWVGLL
+57 SDYLWLGLIL
-66 MLFVLFLF
+66 LFVLFSF

-81 SMRFIFY
+81 SLRFIFY
-88 ILIGLLV
+88 LMIGLLV
-95 KKVAKNLIIND
+95 KKASTNLNISD
-106 LELFFLPLILV
+106 FELLFLPLV
-117 SLLSLMSFMFNLS
+117 SVSALSLFSFLFDLS

-168 FGLLSILSF
+168 FGLLTILSF
-177 YFYKNTR
+177 YFYKKTGKNLYR
-184 RNFYQILI
+184 IFI

-208 LALLIVSIIYILSKI
+208 LALLIISIIYILSKI
-223 KSRKF
+223 KNKKF
-228 KIIYI
+228 KIFYI
-233 SGIFISSLALLYF
+233 VGIFTSSLILLYF

-255 NDRSLLASIAIS
+255 NDRSLLASIALS
-267 NIEFVNG
+267 NIELVNG

-306 KVELGITPEEY
+306 KVELGITPEEF
-317 RDTNIDFFIG
+317 RDTDINFFIG

-357 DEDTVINF
+357 AEDTVINF
-365 LNIFR
+365 LNIFK
-370 LPNQDLVQKAIN
+370 LPNQDLVKNVANKCI
-382 NCVDNSKKL
+382 DNSKTL
-391 ITRGEFACL
+391 VTRGEFACL
-400 AFELNVLGNN
+400 AFELNLMGD
-410 LNFYEFYDL
+410 NFNSFEFYDL
-419 ENNSEANVHFSYLK
+419 DNKNDSNKHFSYLK
-433 SNSIFIECEA
+433 SNALFIECEA
-443 SGLYSCKDRP
+443 SKMFSCKDRP
-453 IAVGELSVIVENL
+453 LAIGELSVIVENL
-466 FIRDSLLPIE
+466 FIRDNLLPLD
-476 NLVNFCAECEFRSI
+476 NLDNFCKECEFRSI

-500 YDYFLPRSKI
+500 YDYFLPRSKV
-510 SFFTSEDNLNWDIV
+510 SFFTSEDNLYWDIV
-524 GYPHYTGEVISFTT
+524 GYPHYTGEVINFI
-538 NTGLI
+538 NNNGLI

-556 TFLDANIKSIEIFSK
+556 TFLDANIKSIEIISK
-571 SDSKKVTFEEDNLN
+571 NEIKKVEFNEDNLN
-585 ENFFIYQPNSLNN
+585 KNFFIYKPNSLNL

-631 FEIIIHLSIPEIPW
+631 FEIVLHLSFPEIPW

-654 SAFTGETQSWKV
+654 SAFTGDTQSWKI
-666 DIDDGRLFFS
+666 DIDDGRLFFN

-706 SEQPPLASSSYLSQL
+706 NEQPPLASSSYLSQL

-744 IVLIFL
+744 IMLIFL
-750 VFNKSNIINDNQLI
+750 VFNKFNSMNDEKLI

-786 AIIFFMII
+786 AILFFMIM
-794 LGFKDSITDQV
+794 LGIKESITDQV
-805 NFEN
+805 NPES

>member
-1 MVKKITLLISGVLFA
+1 MKKITLLFSGVLFA

-233 SGIFISSLALLYF
+233 SGIFVSSLALLYF

-476 NLVNFCAECEFRSI
+476 NLINFCAECEFRSI

-631 FEIIIHLSIPEIPW
+631 FEIIIQLSIPEIPW

-805 NFEN
+805 NLEN

>member
-1 MVKKITLLISGVLFA
+1 MKKITLLFSGVLFA

-476 NLVNFCAECEFRSI
+476 NLINFCAECEFRSI

-556 TFLDANIKSIEIFSK
+556 TFLDANIKSIEIISK
-571 SDSKKVTFEEDNLN
+571 SESKKVNFEKDNLN

-631 FEIIIHLSIPEIPW
+631 FEIIIQLSIPEIPW

-805 NFEN
+805 NLEN